1 MERICEYCKS
11 PFVPKRTDALY
22 CSHSCRQLAY
32 VLRKATE
39 NAMEGLNNLTFKPE
53 PSTETGENNPVPQK
67 LTDTNEQ
74 TSIINTEKTIYPS
87 ISNQINVNK
96 QNTDTKIAVNTDSSS
111 ESVSVNSNQINEN
124 ETYTEY
130 QSSFNRELLELTE
143 DRDYTSKLSL
153 LFYERVA
160 PVLWI
165 SIRYKC
171 IVECFLTFSEMK
183 EVHPDV
189 LKEVCNALTSVIQ
202 SRYFK
207 YLPQSYPYTN
217 EIIELRDSIKEL
229 CLSIDE
235 NELLK
240 FRFKWET
247 KLKMIATRYELAQFV
262 PKRKYS
268 ELKFT
273 DV

>member
-32 VLRKATE
+32 VLRKATD
-39 NAMEGLNNLTFKPE
+39 NSIDGLKNLTFKPE
-53 PSTETGENNPVPQK
+53 PSTETEENNLITQK
-67 LTDTNEQ
+67 LTDINEQ
-74 TSIINTEKTIYPS
+74 TSIINTEKAIYPS
-87 ISNQINVNK
+87 ITDQINVNK
-96 QNTDTKIAVNTDSSS
+96 ENNETKIAVNTNQRND
-111 ESVSVNSNQINEN
+111 EKVNVTE

-130 QSSFNRELLELTE
+130 ESSFNRALIELTE
-143 DRDYTSKLSL
+143 SRDHSSKLGM
-153 LFYERVA
+153 LFYEGANTVK
-160 PVLWI
+160 WI
-165 SIRYKC
+165 SLRYKC
-171 IVECFLTFSEMK
+171 LLECLLLFSEMK
-183 EVHPDV
+183 EVHPDG
-189 LKEVCNALTSVIQ
+189 LKEVCDALTHIIQ

-207 YLPQSYPYTN
+207 YLPNTYPYSN
-217 EIIELRDSIKEL
+217 EIIELRDNIKEL
-229 CLSIDE
+229 CLNSDE
-235 NELLK
+235 DELFK
-240 FRFKWET
+240 FRFKRET

>member
-32 VLRKATE
+32 VLRKATD
-39 NAMEGLNNLTFKPE
+39 NAIEGLNNLTFKHE
-53 PSTETGENNPVPQK
+53 PSTETKENNPATQK

-96 QNTDTKIAVNTDSSS
+96 QNTETKIAVNNS
-111 ESVSVNSNQINEN
+111 ETEKEI
-124 ETYTEY
+124 YTEY
-130 QSSFNRELLELTE
+130 ESSFNRELLESTE
-143 DRDYTSKLSL
+143 ERDYTSKLSL

-160 PVLWI
+160 PVLWV
-165 SIRYKC
+165 SVRYKC

-183 EVHPDV
+183 EVHPNT
-189 LKEVCNALTSVIQ
+189 LKEVCNALTALIL

-207 YLPQSYPYTN
+207 YLPQNYPYTN

-229 CLSIDE
+229 CLNIDE
-235 NELLK
+235 NELFK
-240 FRFKWET
+240 FRFKRET

-262 PKRKYS
+262 PKKKYS